1 MKKYSCFKFNQFI
14 KDKAKIKS
22 SITVMKILDV
32 KIGRFRVCLLNKNE
46 ELFKISQKFLPI
58 SSSFLMETDNFAVR
72 FDKLTNEVKN

>member
-1 MKKYSCFKFNQFI
+1 
-14 KDKAKIKS
+14 
-22 SITVMKILDV
+22 MKILDV
-32 KIGRFRVCLLNKNE
+32 KIGRFTVCLLNKNE

>member
-1 MKKYSCFKFNQFI
+1 
-14 KDKAKIKS
+14 
-22 SITVMKILDV
+22 MKILDV